1 MIVETICDR
10 CGMSYDW
17 PGVEINGRVYC
28 CAGCASGGPC
38 TCDRTAV
45 VEAGEALADDTV
57 IVEA

>member
-1 MIVETICDR
+1 
-10 CGMSYDW
+10 
-17 PGVEINGRVYC
+17 VEINGRVYC